1 MYKIINE
8 DDTWVQIVSNDMVTC
23 TESSNPDYIKWRD
36 GWTEIVRAL
45 GTYTPEIPAT
55 FDEQGNE
62 LTPAV
67 PGYWT
72 EGAVVETIEHPPHT
86 PDPYVPP
93 PVDMVAEITKAMDAL
108 FDVTAQSK
116 HYDNR
121 ITCTLRAGYPGPF
134 QAEGTAF
141 ASWMDTQN
149 AKAYQMLADVQ
160 AGTMPMPASVES
172 ALALLDP
179 MVWP

>member
-1 MYKIINE
+1 MYQLTNTTTIIRVA
-8 DDTWVQIVSNDMVTC
+8 DGACIPSDLSN
-23 TESSNPDYIKWRD
+23 SDYAAYLVWIAE
-36 GWTEIVRAL
+36 GN
-45 GTYTPEIPAT
+45 TPE
-55 FDEQGNE
+55 
-62 LTPAV
+62 
-67 PGYWT
+67 
-72 EGAVVETIEHPPHT
+72 
-86 PDPYVPP
+86 PYVPP

-121 ITCTLRAGYPGPF
+121 ITCTLRAGYSGPF
-134 QAEGTAF
+134 QQEGTAF
-141 ASWMDTQN
+141 ASWMDAQN

-160 AGTMPMPASVES
+160 AGTMPMPSTVDA

>member
-8 DDTWVQIVSNDMVTC
+8 DGTWVQIVSNGMVTC

-62 LTPAV
+62 LTPDV

-72 EGAVVETIEHPPHT
+72 EGAVIETIVHPPHT
-86 PDPYVPP
+86 PEPH
-93 PVDMVAEITKAMDAL
+93 AAL
-108 FDVTAQSK
+108 SLTEADLDSLFTLGVT
-116 HYDNR
+116 
-121 ITCTLRAGYPGPF
+121 L
-134 QAEGTAF
+134 
-141 ASWMDTQN
+141 
-149 AKAYQMLADVQ
+149 
-160 AGTMPMPASVES
+160 
-172 ALALLDP
+172 
-179 MVWP
+179 